1 MTPAIPTLVTARLQL
16 RPLCLAD
23 APAVQQAFSHW
34 DIVQFLSSVIPWPYP
49 EDGSLTFIREIA
61 LPAMARGTAWHWSIR
76 PAEAPDRLIGVI
88 SLQDEPDNN
97 RGFWLAAAWRGR
109 GLATEAS
116 VAVTDFWF
124 ETLGR
129 PVLRVP
135 KAIANTP
142 SRRISESS
150 FMRVVASVERDYVSG
165 RLPAELWEITREE
178 WQARPRRRPPAPA
191 GSG

>member
-1 MTPAIPTLVTARLQL
+1 MPTDIPTLETPRLLL

-23 APAVQQAFSHW
+23 APAIQQEFPRW
-34 DIVQFLSSVIPWPYP
+34 DIVQFLSAVIPWPYP
-49 EDGSLTFIREIA
+49 DDGAVSFIRDIA

-88 SLQDEPDNN
+88 SLLDEPDNN
-97 RGFWLAAAWRGR
+97 RGFWLASAWRGR
-109 GLATEAS
+109 GLATEAAI
-116 VAVTDFWF
+116 AVTDYWF
-124 ETLGR
+124 ETLER

-150 FMRVVASVERDYVSG
+150 SMRVVASVERDYVSG

-178 WQARPRRRPPAPA
+178 WRARPRSNPA
-191 GSG
+191 